1 MSTRYSLRRNGKPR
15 GSFAEALPSRGFLPV
30 VATLAD
36 RLDRRFRSALTGPP
50 GPGGPAEALPSGD
63 SSRRP
68 CPRVGTGFEPSGAVG
83 PKPGASVCLPAV
95 PRHRCEAA
103 PSGGGRSLLPP
114 KPGAAATQ
122 SVSGCPA
129 TLSADHRTVPS
140 GPKPFRELPGR
151 PCGHPENPSRICRS
165 RPVRGPCSGPKARRG
180 SGKLGRRRD
189 PVNRDSWLDFAR
201 NRRDFAT
208 DLARPELHRC
218 GFCRC
223 RSV

>member
-1 MSTRYSLRRNGKPR
+1 MENPEG
-15 GSFAEALPSRGFLPV
+15 ALPKLYPLGVSCRSWRPLRTVSIGGSEAPSRALQVRAVRPKPFHPV
-30 VATLAD
+30 T
-36 RLDRRFRSALTGPP
+36 RRGAHAL
-50 GPGGPAEALPSGD
+50 GPAPVSSRPAPSGR
-63 SSRRP
+63 S
-68 CPRVGTGFEPSGAVG
+68 
-83 PKPGASVCLPAV
+83 PGASVCLPAA

-151 PCGHPENPSRICRS
+151 PCGYPENPSRICRS
-165 RPVRGPCSGPKARRG
+165 RPVRGPSSGPKARRG
-180 SGKLGRRRD
+180 SGKVGRRRD
-189 PVNRDSWLDFAR
+189 PVNRDFWLDFAR

-208 DLARPELHRC
+208 VRAGPELHRC